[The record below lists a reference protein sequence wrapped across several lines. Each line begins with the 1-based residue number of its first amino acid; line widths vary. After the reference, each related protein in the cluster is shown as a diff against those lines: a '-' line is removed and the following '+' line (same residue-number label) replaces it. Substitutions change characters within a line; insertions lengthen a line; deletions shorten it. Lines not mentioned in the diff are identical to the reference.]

1 MLESKGEESSHI
13 QKDYSM
19 MLYVSTGKA
28 TGRIR
33 RLYGRED
40 RQHLK
45 FTQETWLAHE
55 FVSKSEYCLSWGE
68 INYKRGVSGWLV
80 YPSLL
85 WTSII

>member
-1 MLESKGEESSHI
+1 MLESKGEESSQI

-19 MLYVSTGKA
+19 MLYVTTGKA
-28 TGRIR
+28 TGRIW
-33 RLYGRED
+33 RLRGRED

-45 FTQETWLAHE
+45 FTQERWLAYE
-55 FVSKSEYCLSWGE
+55 FVSKSEYYLSRGE

-80 YPSLL
+80 YPNLL

>member
-1 MLESKGEESSHI
+1 MLESKGEESSQI

-45 FTQETWLAHE
+45 FTQET
-55 FVSKSEYCLSWGE
+55 
-68 INYKRGVSGWLV
+68 
-80 YPSLL
+80 
-85 WTSII
+85 